1 MANSKSPHLLYMPK
15 QIHIYI
21 IKKPR
26 AKPEAWPSH
35 SAVPHSLSESVEAVT
50 SQHYVCQNLIV
61 LNSHQHKYKGSRI
74 TWLPMTKDVAK

>member
-1 MANSKSPHLLYMPK
+1 MPK
-15 QIHIYI
+15 KNYKSIYIYIYI
-21 IKKPR
+21 IKKTR

-35 SAVPHSLSESVEAVT
+35 SAVPHNLSESVGAVI
-50 SQHYVCQNLIV
+50 SQHYVCQNLIL